1 MSGVPSEVSGVVWFT
16 AAVERECELGC
27 GCVIEPGDR
36 VAYVADDD
44 HAVVCLACGERAE
57 REHSSGGAS

>member
-1 MSGVPSEVSGVVWFT
+1 MAGVVWFT
-16 AAVERECELGC
+16 AAVRECERGC
-27 GCVIEPGDR
+27 GCAIEVGDR

-57 REHSSGGAS
+57 KEHSPGGAS